1 MGLALL
7 SGVVCVLFGTPVD
20 NSIISGYFAP
30 VWGYVKDSVLM
41 LGVLILVLVC
51 TRKRMYGL
59 GGAWCGYRRG
69 VRAVHH
75 ADGIHRGH
83 ADCGNAHW
91 AGT

>member
-1 MGLALL
+1 M
-7 SGVVCVLFGTPVD
+7 VCVLFGTPVD

-59 GGAWCGYRRG
+59 GGLALGALSARDTRCSP
-69 VRAVHH
+69 
-75 ADGIHRGH
+75 
-83 ADCGNAHW
+83 C
-91 AGT
+91 

>member
-1 MGLALL
+1 MCC
-7 SGVVCVLFGTPVD
+7 SGTPVD

-59 GGAWCGYRRG
+59 GGLALGAAIGAGY
-69 VRAVHH
+69 ALFTM